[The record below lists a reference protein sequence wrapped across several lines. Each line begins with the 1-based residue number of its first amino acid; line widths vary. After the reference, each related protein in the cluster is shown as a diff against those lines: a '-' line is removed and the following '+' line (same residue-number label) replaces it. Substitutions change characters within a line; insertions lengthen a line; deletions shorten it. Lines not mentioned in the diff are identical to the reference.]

1 MTIPTQAEYEANE
14 FALYQ
19 RQIKQ
24 IDAQPVAVK
33 REAMT
38 EYTVKL
44 NDAEWLANSVNLILA
59 QNYGFWVGKIANEIA
74 QNKRMN
80 RCAWLAQHVALFDH
94 NCPQSYAAKAWKALP
109 KKQQSKVTKAIQA
122 EIDCHNQNREAE

>member
-14 FALYQ
+14 FALYEK
-19 RQIKQ
+19 QIKQ
-24 IDAQPVAVK
+24 INAQPVAVK
-33 REAMT
+33 REAMAD
-38 EYTVKL
+38 YTAKL

-59 QNYGFWVGKIANEIA
+59 HNYGFWVGKIANEIA

-94 NCPQSYAAKAWKALP
+94 NCPQSYAVKAWKALP
-109 KKQQSKVTKAIQA
+109 KKQQVKVTKAIQA
-122 EIDCHNQNREAE
+122 QIDWHNENREAK